1 MDVESLGAV
10 RTMKPSWS
18 AGLGS
23 YRWIEVPSL
32 QKHQDLQD
40 DDGELFVGHYEDS
53 TIGETDQSSII
64 Q

>member
-1 MDVESLGAV
+1 MMDHWVQCGQLEL
-10 RTMKPSWS
+10 PSWS

-23 YRWIEVPSL
+23 YHWIELPSL
-32 QKHQDLQD
+32 QKHQDLQ